1 MHQFN
6 NQKLMQTKLVKETI
20 ERTLNELQEEVKKTV
35 SIEYNVLDEN
45 ENQVGS
51 AVISQHG
58 VNISL
63 YGSEFDIHDWAS
75 RLNGFLN
82 VEE

>member
-1 MHQFN
+1 MT
-6 NQKLMQTKLVKETI
+6 TKLVKETI

-35 SIEYNVLDEN
+35 SIEYNILDEN

-51 AVISQHG
+51 AHISQHG

-63 YGSEFDIHDWAS
+63 YGSEFNIEEWTEKV
-75 RLNGFLN
+75 NNFLN
-82 VEE
+82 DKEK

>member
-1 MHQFN
+1 MT
-6 NQKLMQTKLVKETI
+6 TKLVKETI
-20 ERTLNELQEEVKKTV
+20 ERTLNELQEEVEKTV

-51 AVISQHG
+51 AHISQHG

-63 YGSEFDIHDWAS
+63 YGKEYDIEDWVS

-82 VEE
+82 IEEEI

>member
-1 MHQFN
+1 
-6 NQKLMQTKLVKETI
+6 MQTKLVKETI
-20 ERTLNELQEEVKKTV
+20 ERTLNELEEEVEKTV
-35 SIEYNVLDEN
+35 SIEYNILDEN

-51 AVISQHG
+51 AHISQHG

-63 YGSEFDIHDWAS
+63 YGKEFDIHDWAS
-75 RLNGFLN
+75 RLNGFLY

>member
-1 MHQFN
+1 M
-6 NQKLMQTKLVKETI
+6 KTKLVKETI
-20 ERTLNELQEEVKKTV
+20 ERTLNELQEEVEKTV
-35 SIEYNVLDEN
+35 SIEYKVLDEN

-51 AVISQHG
+51 AHISQHG

-63 YGSEFDIHDWAS
+63 YGSEFDIHDWVS

-82 VEE
+82 VEEDEEVVEE

>member
-1 MHQFN
+1 
-6 NQKLMQTKLVKETI
+6 MQTKLVKETI
-20 ERTLNELQEEVKKTV
+20 ERTLNELQEEVEKTV
-35 SIEYNVLDEN
+35 SIEYKVLDEN

-51 AVISQHG
+51 ANISQHG

-63 YGSEFDIHDWAS
+63 YGREFDIHDWAS

-82 VEE
+82 VEEEV

>member
-1 MHQFN
+1 MT
-6 NQKLMQTKLVKETI
+6 TKLVKETI
-20 ERTLNELQEEVKKTV
+20 EKTLNELQEEVEKTV

-51 AVISQHG
+51 AHISQHG
-58 VNISL
+58 INISL
-63 YGSEFDIHDWAS
+63 YGSEFDIEEWEG

-82 VEE
+82 IDEEVVEE

>member
-1 MHQFN
+1 MT
-6 NQKLMQTKLVKETI
+6 TKLVKETI
-20 ERTLNELQEEVKKTV
+20 ERTLNELQEEVEKTV
-35 SIEYNVLDEN
+35 SIEYKVLDEN

-51 AVISQHG
+51 AHISQHG

-63 YGSEFDIHDWAS
+63 YGKEFDIEEWVS

-82 VEE
+82 IDEEVVEE

>member
-1 MHQFN
+1 M
-6 NQKLMQTKLVKETI
+6 KTKLVKETI
-20 ERTLNELQEEVKKTV
+20 ERTLNELQEEVNNTV

-51 AVISQHG
+51 AHISQHG

-63 YGSEFDIHDWAS
+63 YGSEFDIEEWVS

-82 VEE
+82 VEEGVEEVEV

>member
-1 MHQFN
+1 
-6 NQKLMQTKLVKETI
+6 MQTKLVKETI
-20 ERTLNELQEEVKKTV
+20 ERTVNELQEEVEKTV
-35 SIEYNVLDEN
+35 SIEYNILDEN

-51 AVISQHG
+51 ANISQHG

-63 YGSEFDIHDWAS
+63 YGREFDIHDWTS

-82 VEE
+82 VEEEVVEE

>member
-1 MHQFN
+1 
-6 NQKLMQTKLVKETI
+6 MQTKLVKETI
-20 ERTLNELQEEVKKTV
+20 ERTFNELQEEVEKTV

-51 AVISQHG
+51 AHISQHG
-58 VNISL
+58 VNVSL
-63 YGSEFDIHDWAS
+63 YGKEYDIEEWVS

-82 VEE
+82 VKEEVEEVEE

>member
-1 MHQFN
+1 MKI
-6 NQKLMQTKLVKETI
+6 KLIKETI
-20 ERTLNELQEEVKKTV
+20 ERTLNELQEEIDNTV
-35 SIEYNVLDEN
+35 SIEYNILDEN

-51 AVISQHG
+51 AVISKHG

-82 VEE
+82 IEEEVEE

>member
-1 MHQFN
+1 M
-6 NQKLMQTKLVKETI
+6 KTKLVKETI
-20 ERTLNELQEEVKKTV
+20 ERTLNELEEEVEKTV
-35 SIEYNVLDEN
+35 SIEYKVLDEN

-51 AVISQHG
+51 AHISQHG

-75 RLNGFLN
+75 RLNDFLN
-82 VEE
+82 VEEEI

>member
-1 MHQFN
+1 M
-6 NQKLMQTKLVKETI
+6 KTKLVKETI
-20 ERTLNELQEEVKKTV
+20 ERTLNELEEEVERTV
-35 SIEYNVLDEN
+35 SIEYNIIDEN
-45 ENQVGS
+45 EVQVGS
-51 AVISQHG
+51 AHISQHG
-58 VNISL
+58 VNVSL

>member
-1 MHQFN
+1 M
-6 NQKLMQTKLVKETI
+6 KTKLVKETI
-20 ERTLNELQEEVKKTV
+20 EKTLNELQEEVENTV
-35 SIEYNVLDEN
+35 SIEYKVLDEN

-51 AVISQHG
+51 ANISQHG

-63 YGSEFDIHDWAS
+63 YGSEFDIEDWAS

-82 VEE
+82 VEEEI